1 MRTKASQRGLSS
13 IGWLLVIMVVAF
25 FGLCAAKLVP
35 VYAENYYIVNGLQAL
50 ADEGDE
56 LKRMSKGEIT
66 RKLNSYFSIN
76 NVRSEGA
83 RQLEFVQ
90 SSKGIII
97 VNKYET
103 RVPLIY
109 NIDVVLSFHNV
120 LDSSR
125 PDECCTAPE
134 TLEDQ

>member
-1 MRTKASQRGLSS
+1 MRTGSSQRGLSS

-35 VYAENYYIVNGLQAL
+35 VYAENYYIVNGLKAL
-50 ADEGDE
+50 ADEGE
-56 LKRMSKGEIT
+56 ALKRMSKGEIT

-76 NVRSEGA
+76 NVRSAGA
-83 RQLEFVQ
+83 KELEFVQ

-103 RVPLIY
+103 RVPLIS

-120 LDSSR
+120 LDSSL
-125 PDECCTAPE
+125 PDECCDAPE
-134 TLEDQ
+134 KLEDQ